1 MENMKYLKPFSKSII
16 IKTDSQRVWDVISK
30 QGNLELCHPFC
41 ISNPV
46 EKWAGDKSI
55 DYVNYYNGVV
65 YQRIFTDWIDGQG
78 YDLLIGRKN
87 GEKSKVI
94 WRINQLKNKSCEL
107 KITIYPHDIIK
118 YSNIIKSLINS
129 LYVRP
134 MLRKYLSSVLKGFQ
148 FYIIQGKPV
157 QKNQFGTHKWF
168 SN

>member
-1 MENMKYLKPFSKSII
+1 MKYLKPSSNSII
-16 IKTDSQRVWDVISK
+16 IKTGSQRVWNVISK

-41 ISNPV
+41 KSNPV

-55 DYVNYYNGVV
+55 DYVNYYNGVM
-65 YQRIFTDWIDGQG
+65 YKRIFTNWIDGQG
-78 YDLLIGRKN
+78 YDLLIGRQN

-94 WRINQLKNKSCEL
+94 WRINQLDNNSCEL
-107 KITIYPHDIIK
+107 KITVYPHDIIK
-118 YSNIIKSLINS
+118 HSNIIKHLFNS
-129 LYVRP
+129 VYVRP

>member
-1 MENMKYLKPFSKSII
+1 MKYLKPSSNSII
-16 IKTDSQRVWDVISK
+16 IKTDSQRVWNVISK

-41 ISNPV
+41 ASNPV

-55 DYVNYYNGVV
+55 DYVNYYNGVM
-65 YQRIFTDWIDGQG
+65 YQRIFTNWIDGQG

-94 WRINQLKNKSCEL
+94 WRINQLDNKSCEL

-134 MLRKYLSSVLKGFQ
+134 MLHKYLSSVLKGFQ
-148 FYIIQGKPV
+148 FHIIQGKPV

>member
-1 MENMKYLKPFSKSII
+1 MENMKYLKPSSNSII
-16 IKTDSQRVWDVISK
+16 IKTDSQRVWNVISK

-41 ISNPV
+41 ASNPV

-55 DYVNYYNGVV
+55 DYVNYYNGVM
-65 YQRIFTDWIDGQG
+65 YQRIFTNWIDGQG

-94 WRINQLKNKSCEL
+94 WRINQLDNKSCEL